1 MSASKKNSG
10 ANKSNPSSESNSGL
24 STPKSG
30 TKTPRLSAKSRIT
43 FARVANKIKM
53 GKKVEKS
60 LKGEKNQSAVSQDE
74 EDPNKTPVPVESV
87 HTLSSSSPSLSPTLD
102 PDKPLEPYSCTGNFQ
117 ADFTELCRRTGM
129 ATIPAVVHR
138 ARPPTQAAPE
148 SSKPEKGKDKGKS
161 AITEPEP
168 EPELDTEGE
177 NAEPPPKT
185 YVVKDKFEFFKPCVQ
200 VEMENYDKGETVTE
214 IYIRGWKIDDVMMNT
229 LKQCWSVMEKLHTI
243 NLWNTGLNG
252 ETVSIMASTLPS
264 IVNLRTLI
272 LDGNVVKE
280 ENWHELI
287 TDESP
292 VQNLSLRHCGITDL
306 GAKSIGEAL
315 GTVKRANTKL
325 VSLNL
330 AGNQISDQGA
340 VDIANGLR
348 MNRTLMS
355 LSLAS
360 NQIGDKGAVK
370 LGEVLSRFPL
380 SHEEV
385 VERRKQKSSMGSPDR
400 NKSPPPSRRAD
411 SKDRPGSVRSS
422 SQHDKNDKSKQK
434 QSAKTK
440 KDAGKGGK
448 EPAKEEEKHDKSKGK
463 KDDKGAAKKAVEE
476 ESRKTQHRGSIS
488 KDKGG
493 NTTGRSS
500 GASLVADTKNAA
512 KGKTKGKDKGKPS
525 QAEPE
530 DMGDSS
536 FINPLTDEAD
546 FIEGQLWVPGNRL
559 LINLNLSRNQIGEQ
573 GMAAILKAMQYQTTL
588 SLGSKSGGTGL
599 MRICVFKNKISS
611 ESDIVRKINDIMLP
625 KDPFYKPPPQTP
637 EVDSTS

>member
-1 MSASKKNSG
+1 
-10 ANKSNPSSESNSGL
+10 
-24 STPKSG
+24 
-30 TKTPRLSAKSRIT
+30 
-43 FARVANKIKM
+43 M

-74 EDPNKTPVPVESV
+74 EDPNKTPVPKESFHKEASV
-87 HTLSSSSPSLSPTLD
+87 RFLTPVD
-102 PDKPLEPYSCTGNFQ
+102 PHRPLEPYSCTGNFQ
-117 ADFTELCRRTGM
+117 ADFTELCRRNSM
-129 ATIPAVVHR
+129 VAIPPVIHR

-161 AITEPEP
+161 AVPEPEP
-168 EPELDTEGE
+168 EPEVDPEGE

-185 YVVKDKFEFFKPCVQ
+185 YIVKDKFEYFKPSIQ
-200 VEMENYDKGETVTE
+200 VEMENYDKPETVTE
-214 IYIRGWKIDDVMMNT
+214 IYIRGWKIDDIMMNT
-229 LKQCWSVMEKLHTI
+229 LKQCLSVMEKLHTI
-243 NLWNTGLNG
+243 NLWNTGLTG

-292 VQNLSLRHCGITDL
+292 VQNLSLRHCGITDK

-315 GTVKRANTKL
+315 GTVKRANNKL
-325 VSLNL
+325 VTLNL
-330 AGNQISDQGA
+330 AGNQISDQGTI
-340 VDIANGLR
+340 DIANGLR

-360 NQIGDKGAVK
+360 NQVGDKGAIK

-380 SHEEV
+380 THEEV
-385 VERRKQKSSMGSPDR
+385 VERRKQKSSQGSPDR

-422 SQHDKNDKSKQK
+422 SQHDKTDKSKQK

-448 EPAKEEEKHDKSKGK
+448 EAPKEEDKHDKTKGK
-463 KDDKGAAKKAVEE
+463 KDDKAAAKKDTKSGKANEE
-476 ESRKTQHRGSIS
+476 ESRRTQHRGSIS

-500 GASLVADTKNAA
+500 GAATMRLVTSFAASLVADTKNAA

-546 FIEGQLWVPGNRL
+546 FIDGQLWVPGNRA
-559 LINLNLSRNQIGEQ
+559 LINLNLSRNQIGEH

-588 SLGSKSGGTGL
+588 AMGSKSGGTGL

-611 ESDIVRKINDIMLP
+611 DHDIVRKINEIMLP

-637 EVDSTS
+637 EVESTS

>member
-10 ANKSNPSSESNSGL
+10 GNKSHHSSESNSGL

-30 TKTPRLSAKSRIT
+30 SKTPRSASKSRIT

-60 LKGEKNQSAVSQDE
+60 LKGEKNQSAISQDE
-74 EDPNKTPVPVESV
+74 EDPNKTP
-87 HTLSSSSPSLSPTLD
+87 
-102 PDKPLEPYSCTGNFQ
+102 EPYNCTGNFQ
-117 ADFTELCRRTGM
+117 ADFTELCRRNSM
-129 ATIPAVVHR
+129 AAIPPVIHR

-161 AITEPEP
+161 AVPEPEP
-168 EPELDTEGE
+168 EPEVDPEGE

-185 YVVKDKFEFFKPCVQ
+185 YVVKDKFEYFKPCVQ
-200 VEMENYDKGETVTE
+200 VEMENYDKPETVTE
-214 IYIRGWKIDDVMMNT
+214 IYIRGWKIDDIMMNT

-243 NLWNTGLNG
+243 NLWNVGLNG
-252 ETVSIMASTLPS
+252 ETLSIMASTLPS

-272 LDGNVVKE
+272 LDGNVVTE

-292 VQNLSLRHCGITDL
+292 VQNLSLRHCGMTDK

-315 GTVKRANTKL
+315 GTVKRTNTKL
-325 VSLNL
+325 VTLNL

-340 VDIANGLR
+340 IDIANGLR

-360 NQIGDKGAVK
+360 NQIGDKGAIK

-422 SQHDKNDKSKQK
+422 SQHDKSDKSKQK

-448 EPAKEEEKHDKSKGK
+448 EAPKEEEKHDKSKGK
-463 KDDKGAAKKAVEE
+463 KDDKAAAKKDSKSGKEGGTS
-476 ESRKTQHRGSIS
+476 SRK
-488 KDKGG
+488 
-493 NTTGRSS
+493 
-500 GASLVADTKNAA
+500 ASLVADTKNAA
-512 KGKTKGKDKGKPS
+512 KGKSKGKDKGKPS

-546 FIEGQLWVPGNRL
+546 FIDGQLWVPGNRL
-559 LINLNLSRNQIGEQ
+559 LINLNLSRNQINEQ

-588 SLGSKSGGTGL
+588 ALGSKSGGTGL

-611 ESDIVRKINDIMLP
+611 EHDIVRKINDIMLP

-637 EVDSTS
+637 EAESTS

>member
-1 MSASKKNSG
+1 MSASR
-10 ANKSNPSSESNSGL
+10 KSAGVNRSHTSSDSNSGL
-24 STPKSG
+24 STPKSEA
-30 TKTPRLSAKSRIT
+30 KTPRSSAKSRIS
-43 FARVANKIKM
+43 FVRVANKIKM
-53 GKKVEKS
+53 GKKIERS
-60 LKGEKNQSAVSQDE
+60 LKGEKNQSAVSQDD
-74 EDPNKTPVPVESV
+74 EDPNKTP
-87 HTLSSSSPSLSPTLD
+87 
-102 PDKPLEPYSCTGNFQ
+102 EPYSCTGNFQ
-117 ADFTELCRRTGM
+117 ADFTELCRRNSMTS
-129 ATIPAVVHR
+129 IPLVVHR

-161 AITEPEP
+161 AVPEPEP
-168 EPELDTEGE
+168 EPEVDPEGE

-185 YVVKDKFEFFKPCVQ
+185 YVVKDKFEFFRPSVQ
-200 VEMENYDKGETVTE
+200 VEMENYDKPETVTE

-243 NLWNTGLNG
+243 NLWNTGLTKD
-252 ETVSIMASTLPS
+252 TVSIMASTLPS

-272 LDGNVVKE
+272 LDGNVVKD

-292 VQNLSLRHCGITDL
+292 VQNLSLRHCGMTDT
-306 GAKSIGEAL
+306 GAKAIGEAL

-330 AGNQISDQGA
+330 AGNQISDQG
-340 VDIANGLR
+340 VIDIANGLR

-360 NQIGDKGAVK
+360 NQVGDKGASK

-422 SQHDKNDKSKQK
+422 SQHDKTDKSKQK

-448 EPAKEEEKHDKSKGK
+448 EPPKEEEKHDKSKGK
-463 KDDKGAAKKAVEE
+463 KDDKAAAK
-476 ESRKTQHRGSIS
+476 

-493 NTTGRSS
+493 STTGRSS
-500 GASLVADTKNAA
+500 GAATMRLVTSFAASLVADTKNAA

-530 DMGDSS
+530 EMGDSS

-546 FIEGQLWVPGNRL
+546 FIDGQLWVSGNRL

-611 ESDIVRKINDIMLP
+611 DHDIVRKINDIMLP

-637 EVDSTS
+637 EAESTT

>member
-1 MSASKKNSG
+1 MSK
-10 ANKSNPSSESNSGL
+10 
-24 STPKSG
+24 
-30 TKTPRLSAKSRIT
+30 AKGS
-43 FARVANKIKM
+43 FFNVANKIKM

-74 EDPNKTPVPVESV
+74 EDPNKTPVPKESFHKEASV
-87 HTLSSSSPSLSPTLD
+87 RFLTPVD
-102 PDKPLEPYSCTGNFQ
+102 PHRPLEPYSCTGNFQ
-117 ADFTELCRRTGM
+117 ADFTELCRRNSM
-129 ATIPAVVHR
+129 VAIPPVIHR

-161 AITEPEP
+161 AVPEPEP
-168 EPELDTEGE
+168 EPEVDPEGE

-185 YVVKDKFEFFKPCVQ
+185 YIVKDKFEYFKPSIQ
-200 VEMENYDKGETVTE
+200 VEMENYDKPETVTE
-214 IYIRGWKIDDVMMNT
+214 IYIRGWKIDDIMMNT
-229 LKQCWSVMEKLHTI
+229 LKQCLSVMEKLHTI
-243 NLWNTGLNG
+243 NLWNTGLTG

-292 VQNLSLRHCGITDL
+292 VQNLSLRHCGITDK

-315 GTVKRANTKL
+315 GTVKRANNKL
-325 VSLNL
+325 VTLNL
-330 AGNQISDQGA
+330 AGNQISDQGTI
-340 VDIANGLR
+340 DIANGLR

-360 NQIGDKGAVK
+360 NQVGDKGAIK

-380 SHEEV
+380 THEEV
-385 VERRKQKSSMGSPDR
+385 VERRKQKSSQGSPDR

-422 SQHDKNDKSKQK
+422 SQHDKTDKSKQK

-448 EPAKEEEKHDKSKGK
+448 EAPKEEDKHDKTKGK
-463 KDDKGAAKKAVEE
+463 KDDKAAAKKEGGTS
-476 ESRKTQHRGSIS
+476 SRK
-488 KDKGG
+488 
-493 NTTGRSS
+493 
-500 GASLVADTKNAA
+500 ASLVADTKNAA

-546 FIEGQLWVPGNRL
+546 FIDGQLWVPGNRA
-559 LINLNLSRNQIGEQ
+559 LINLNLSRNQIGEH

-588 SLGSKSGGTGL
+588 AMGSKSGGTGL

-611 ESDIVRKINDIMLP
+611 DHDIVRKINEIMLP

-637 EVDSTS
+637 EVESTS

>member
-463 KDDKGAAKKAVEE
+463 KDDKGAAKKEGGTG
-476 ESRKTQHRGSIS
+476 SRK
-488 KDKGG
+488 
-493 NTTGRSS
+493 
-500 GASLVADTKNAA
+500 ASLVADTKNAA

>member
-1 MSASKKNSG
+1 MSK
-10 ANKSNPSSESNSGL
+10 
-24 STPKSG
+24 
-30 TKTPRLSAKSRIT
+30 AKGS
-43 FARVANKIKM
+43 FFNVANKIKM

-74 EDPNKTPVPVESV
+74 EDPNKTPVPIESFHKEASIRFLTPV
-87 HTLSSSSPSLSPTLD
+87 DPSR
-102 PDKPLEPYSCTGNFQ
+102 PLEPYSCTGNFQ
-117 ADFTELCRRTGM
+117 ADFTELCRRNAM
-129 ATIPAVVHR
+129 VAIPPVIHR

-161 AITEPEP
+161 AVPEPEP
-168 EPELDTEGE
+168 EPEVDPEGE

-185 YVVKDKFEFFKPCVQ
+185 YVIKDKFEYFKPAIQ
-200 VEMENYDKGETVTE
+200 VEMENYDKPETVTE
-214 IYIRGWKIDDVMMNT
+214 IYIRGWKIDDIMMNT

-243 NLWNTGLNG
+243 NLWNTGLTG

-272 LDGNVVKE
+272 LDGNAVKE

-292 VQNLSLRHCGITDL
+292 VQNLSLRHCGITDK

-315 GTVKRANTKL
+315 GTVKRSNNKL
-325 VSLNL
+325 VTLNL
-330 AGNQISDQGA
+330 AGNQISDQGTI
-340 VDIANGLR
+340 DIANGLR

-355 LSLAS
+355 LSLSS
-360 NQIGDKGAVK
+360 NQVGDKGAIK

-380 SHEEV
+380 THEEV
-385 VERRKQKSSMGSPDR
+385 VERRKQKSSLGSPDR

-422 SQHDKNDKSKQK
+422 SQHDKTDRNKQK

-448 EPAKEEEKHDKSKGK
+448 EAPKEEDKHDKTKGK
-463 KDDKGAAKKAVEE
+463 KDDKAAAKK
-476 ESRKTQHRGSIS
+476 
-488 KDKGG
+488 
-493 NTTGRSS
+493 
-500 GASLVADTKNAA
+500 ASLVADTKNAA

-546 FIEGQLWVPGNRL
+546 FIDGQLWVPGNRA
-559 LINLNLSRNQIGEQ
+559 LINLNLSRNQIGEH

-588 SLGSKSGGTGL
+588 AMGSKSGGTGL

-611 ESDIVRKINDIMLP
+611 DHDIVRKMNEIMLP

-637 EVDSTS
+637 EVESTS

>member
-1 MSASKKNSG
+1 
-10 ANKSNPSSESNSGL
+10 
-24 STPKSG
+24 
-30 TKTPRLSAKSRIT
+30 
-43 FARVANKIKM
+43 M

-74 EDPNKTPVPVESV
+74 EDPNKTP
-87 HTLSSSSPSLSPTLD
+87 
-102 PDKPLEPYSCTGNFQ
+102 EPYSCTGNFQ

-214 IYIRGWKIDDVMMNT
+214 VYIRGWKIDDVMMNT

-340 VDIANGLR
+340 IDIANGLR

-448 EPAKEEEKHDKSKGK
+448 EPPKEEEKHDKSKGK
-463 KDDKGAAKKAVEE
+463 KDDKAAAK
-476 ESRKTQHRGSIS
+476 

-546 FIEGQLWVPGNRL
+546 FMDGQLWVPGNRL

>member
-10 ANKSNPSSESNSGL
+10 GNKSHHSSESNSGL

-30 TKTPRLSAKSRIT
+30 SKTPRSASKSRIT

-60 LKGEKNQSAVSQDE
+60 LKGEKNQSAISQDE
-74 EDPNKTPVPVESV
+74 EDPNKTPVPTESI
-87 HTLSSSSPSLSPTLD
+87 HTPSPSPKPLSPVYES
-102 PDKPLEPYSCTGNFQ
+102 DKPLEPYSCTGNFQ
-117 ADFTELCRRTGM
+117 ADFTELCRRNSM
-129 ATIPAVVHR
+129 AAIPPVIHR

-161 AITEPEP
+161 AVPEPEP
-168 EPELDTEGE
+168 EPEVDPEGE

-185 YVVKDKFEFFKPCVQ
+185 YVVKDKFEYFKPCVQ
-200 VEMENYDKGETVTE
+200 VEMENYDKPETVTE
-214 IYIRGWKIDDVMMNT
+214 IYIRGWKIDDIMMNT

-243 NLWNTGLNG
+243 NLWNVGLNG
-252 ETVSIMASTLPS
+252 ETLSIMASTLPS

-272 LDGNVVKE
+272 LDGNVVTE

-292 VQNLSLRHCGITDL
+292 VQNLSLRHCGMTDK

-315 GTVKRANTKL
+315 GTVKRTNTKL
-325 VSLNL
+325 VTLNL

-340 VDIANGLR
+340 IDIANGLR

-360 NQIGDKGAVK
+360 NQIGDKGAIK

-422 SQHDKNDKSKQK
+422 SQHDKSDKSKQK

-448 EPAKEEEKHDKSKGK
+448 EAPKEEEKHDKSKGK
-463 KDDKGAAKKAVEE
+463 KDDKAAAKKEGGTS
-476 ESRKTQHRGSIS
+476 SR

-512 KGKTKGKDKGKPS
+512 KGKSKGKDKGKPS

-546 FIEGQLWVPGNRL
+546 FIDGQLWVPGNRL
-559 LINLNLSRNQIGEQ
+559 LINLNLSRNQINEQ

-588 SLGSKSGGTGL
+588 ALGSKSGGTGL

-611 ESDIVRKINDIMLP
+611 DHDIVRKINDIMLP

-637 EVDSTS
+637 EAESTS

>member
-1 MSASKKNSG
+1 MSK
-10 ANKSNPSSESNSGL
+10 
-24 STPKSG
+24 
-30 TKTPRLSAKSRIT
+30 AKGS
-43 FARVANKIKM
+43 FFNVANKIKM

-74 EDPNKTPVPVESV
+74 EDPNKTP
-87 HTLSSSSPSLSPTLD
+87 
-102 PDKPLEPYSCTGNFQ
+102 EPYSCTGNFQ

-148 SSKPEKGKDKGKS
+148 SSKPEKGKDK
-161 AITEPEP
+161 
-168 EPELDTEGE
+168 E

-463 KDDKGAAKKAVEE
+463 KDDKGAAKK
-476 ESRKTQHRGSIS
+476 
-488 KDKGG
+488 DKGG

>member
-10 ANKSNPSSESNSGL
+10 GNKSHHSSESNSGL

-30 TKTPRLSAKSRIT
+30 SKTPRSASKSRIT

-60 LKGEKNQSAVSQDE
+60 LKGEKNQSAISQDE
-74 EDPNKTPVPVESV
+74 EDPNKTP
-87 HTLSSSSPSLSPTLD
+87 
-102 PDKPLEPYSCTGNFQ
+102 EPYNCTGNFQ
-117 ADFTELCRRTGM
+117 ADFTELCRRNSM
-129 ATIPAVVHR
+129 AAIPPVIHR

-161 AITEPEP
+161 AVPEPEP
-168 EPELDTEGE
+168 EPEVDPEGE

-185 YVVKDKFEFFKPCVQ
+185 YVVKDKFEYFKPCVQ
-200 VEMENYDKGETVTE
+200 VEMENYDKPETVTE
-214 IYIRGWKIDDVMMNT
+214 IYIRGWKIDDIMMNT

-243 NLWNTGLNG
+243 NLWNVGLNG
-252 ETVSIMASTLPS
+252 ETLSIMASTLPS

-272 LDGNVVKE
+272 LDGNVVTE

-292 VQNLSLRHCGITDL
+292 VQNLSLRHCGMTDK

-315 GTVKRANTKL
+315 GTVKRTNTKL
-325 VSLNL
+325 VTLNL

-340 VDIANGLR
+340 IDIANGLR

-360 NQIGDKGAVK
+360 NQIGDKGAIK

-422 SQHDKNDKSKQK
+422 SQHDKSDKSKQK

-448 EPAKEEEKHDKSKGK
+448 EAPKEEEKHDKSKGK
-463 KDDKGAAKKAVEE
+463 KDDKAAAKKD
-476 ESRKTQHRGSIS
+476 S
-488 KDKGG
+488 K
-493 NTTGRSS
+493 S
-500 GASLVADTKNAA
+500 GKASLVADTKNAA
-512 KGKTKGKDKGKPS
+512 KGKSKGKDKGKPS

-546 FIEGQLWVPGNRL
+546 FIDGQLWVPGNRL
-559 LINLNLSRNQIGEQ
+559 LINLNLSRNQINEQ

-588 SLGSKSGGTGL
+588 ALGSKSGGTGL

-611 ESDIVRKINDIMLP
+611 EHDIVRKINDIMLP

-637 EVDSTS
+637 EAESTS

>member
-1 MSASKKNSG
+1 MSASR
-10 ANKSNPSSESNSGL
+10 KSAGVNRSHTSSDSNSGL
-24 STPKSG
+24 STPKSEA
-30 TKTPRLSAKSRIT
+30 KTPRSSAKSRIS
-43 FARVANKIKM
+43 FVRVANKIKM
-53 GKKVEKS
+53 GKKIERS
-60 LKGEKNQSAVSQDE
+60 LKGEKNQSAVSQDD
-74 EDPNKTPVPVESV
+74 EDPNKTP
-87 HTLSSSSPSLSPTLD
+87 
-102 PDKPLEPYSCTGNFQ
+102 EPYSCTGNFQ
-117 ADFTELCRRTGM
+117 ADFTELCRRNSMTS
-129 ATIPAVVHR
+129 IPLVVHR

-161 AITEPEP
+161 AVPEPEP
-168 EPELDTEGE
+168 EPEVDPEGE

-185 YVVKDKFEFFKPCVQ
+185 YVVKDKFEFFRPSVQ
-200 VEMENYDKGETVTE
+200 VEMENYDKPETVTE

-243 NLWNTGLNG
+243 NLWNTGLTKD
-252 ETVSIMASTLPS
+252 TVSIMASTLPS

-272 LDGNVVKE
+272 LDGNVVKD

-292 VQNLSLRHCGITDL
+292 VQNLSLRHCGMTDT
-306 GAKSIGEAL
+306 GAKAIGEAL

-330 AGNQISDQGA
+330 AGNQISDQG
-340 VDIANGLR
+340 VIDIANGLR

-360 NQIGDKGAVK
+360 NQVGDKGASK

-422 SQHDKNDKSKQK
+422 SQHDKTDKSKQK

-448 EPAKEEEKHDKSKGK
+448 EPPKEEEKHDKSKGK
-463 KDDKGAAKKAVEE
+463 KDDKAAAKK
-476 ESRKTQHRGSIS
+476 ESK
-488 KDKGG
+488 
-493 NTTGRSS
+493 S
-500 GASLVADTKNAA
+500 GKASLVADTKNAA

-530 DMGDSS
+530 EMGDSS

-546 FIEGQLWVPGNRL
+546 FIDGQLWVSGNRL

-611 ESDIVRKINDIMLP
+611 DHDIVRKINDIMLP

-637 EVDSTS
+637 EAESTT

>member
-10 ANKSNPSSESNSGL
+10 GNKSHHSSESNSGL

-30 TKTPRLSAKSRIT
+30 SKTPRSASKSRIT

-60 LKGEKNQSAVSQDE
+60 LKGEKNQSAISQDE
-74 EDPNKTPVPVESV
+74 EDPNKTP
-87 HTLSSSSPSLSPTLD
+87 
-102 PDKPLEPYSCTGNFQ
+102 EPYNCTGNFQ
-117 ADFTELCRRTGM
+117 ADFTELCRRNSM
-129 ATIPAVVHR
+129 AAIPPVIHR

-161 AITEPEP
+161 AVPEPEP
-168 EPELDTEGE
+168 EPEVDPEGE

-185 YVVKDKFEFFKPCVQ
+185 YVVKDKFEYFKPCVQ
-200 VEMENYDKGETVTE
+200 VEMENYDKPETVTE
-214 IYIRGWKIDDVMMNT
+214 IYIRGWKIDDIMMNT

-243 NLWNTGLNG
+243 NLWNVGLNG
-252 ETVSIMASTLPS
+252 ETLSIMASTLPS

-272 LDGNVVKE
+272 LDGNVVTE

-292 VQNLSLRHCGITDL
+292 VQNLSLRHCGMTDK

-315 GTVKRANTKL
+315 GTVKRTNTKL
-325 VSLNL
+325 VTLNL

-340 VDIANGLR
+340 IDIANGLR

-360 NQIGDKGAVK
+360 NQIGDKGAIK

-422 SQHDKNDKSKQK
+422 SQHDKSDKSKQK

-448 EPAKEEEKHDKSKGK
+448 EAPKEEEKHDKSKGK
-463 KDDKGAAKKAVEE
+463 KDDKAAAKKAEE

-488 KDKGG
+488 K
-493 NTTGRSS
+493 
-500 GASLVADTKNAA
+500 ASLVADTKNAA
-512 KGKTKGKDKGKPS
+512 KGKSKGKDKGKPS

-546 FIEGQLWVPGNRL
+546 FIDGQLWVPGNRL
-559 LINLNLSRNQIGEQ
+559 LINLNLSRNQINEQ

-588 SLGSKSGGTGL
+588 ALGSKSGGTGL

-611 ESDIVRKINDIMLP
+611 EHDIVRKINDIMLP

-637 EVDSTS
+637 EAESTS

>member
-10 ANKSNPSSESNSGL
+10 GNKSHHSSESNSGL

-30 TKTPRLSAKSRIT
+30 SKTPRSASKSRIT

-60 LKGEKNQSAVSQDE
+60 LKGEKNQSAISQDE
-74 EDPNKTPVPVESV
+74 EDPNKTP
-87 HTLSSSSPSLSPTLD
+87 
-102 PDKPLEPYSCTGNFQ
+102 EPYNCTGNFQ
-117 ADFTELCRRTGM
+117 ADFTELCRRNSM
-129 ATIPAVVHR
+129 AAIPPVIHR

-161 AITEPEP
+161 AVPEPEP
-168 EPELDTEGE
+168 EPEVDPEGE

-185 YVVKDKFEFFKPCVQ
+185 YVVKDKFEYFKPCVQ
-200 VEMENYDKGETVTE
+200 VEMENYDKPETVTE
-214 IYIRGWKIDDVMMNT
+214 IYIRGWKIDDIMMNT

-243 NLWNTGLNG
+243 NLWNVGLNG
-252 ETVSIMASTLPS
+252 ETLSIMASTLPS

-272 LDGNVVKE
+272 LDGNVVTE

-292 VQNLSLRHCGITDL
+292 VQNLSLRHCGMTDK

-315 GTVKRANTKL
+315 GTVKRTNTKL
-325 VSLNL
+325 VTLNL

-340 VDIANGLR
+340 IDIANGLR

-360 NQIGDKGAVK
+360 NQIGDKGAIK

-422 SQHDKNDKSKQK
+422 SQHDKSDKSKQK

-448 EPAKEEEKHDKSKGK
+448 EAPKEEEKHDKSKGK
-463 KDDKGAAKKAVEE
+463 KDDKAAAKKD
-476 ESRKTQHRGSIS
+476 SKSG

-512 KGKTKGKDKGKPS
+512 KGKSKGKDKGKPS

-546 FIEGQLWVPGNRL
+546 FIDGQLWVPGNRL
-559 LINLNLSRNQIGEQ
+559 LINLNLSRNQINEQ

-588 SLGSKSGGTGL
+588 ALGSKSGGTGL

-611 ESDIVRKINDIMLP
+611 EHDIVRKINDIMLP

-637 EVDSTS
+637 EAESTS

>member
-10 ANKSNPSSESNSGL
+10 GNKSHHSSESNSGL

-30 TKTPRLSAKSRIT
+30 SKTPRSASKSRIT

-60 LKGEKNQSAVSQDE
+60 LKGEKNQSAISQDE
-74 EDPNKTPVPVESV
+74 EDPNKTP
-87 HTLSSSSPSLSPTLD
+87 
-102 PDKPLEPYSCTGNFQ
+102 EPYSCTGNFQ
-117 ADFTELCRRTGM
+117 ADFTELCRRNSM
-129 ATIPAVVHR
+129 AAIPPVIHR

-161 AITEPEP
+161 AVPEPEP
-168 EPELDTEGE
+168 EPEVDPEGE

-185 YVVKDKFEFFKPCVQ
+185 YVVKDKFEYFKPCVQ
-200 VEMENYDKGETVTE
+200 VEMENYDKPETVTE
-214 IYIRGWKIDDVMMNT
+214 IYIRGWKIDDIMMNT

-243 NLWNTGLNG
+243 NLWNVGLNG
-252 ETVSIMASTLPS
+252 ETLSIMASTLPS

-272 LDGNVVKE
+272 LDGNVVTE

-292 VQNLSLRHCGITDL
+292 VQNLSLRHCGMTDK

-315 GTVKRANTKL
+315 GTVKRTNTKL
-325 VSLNL
+325 VTLNL

-340 VDIANGLR
+340 IDIANGLR

-360 NQIGDKGAVK
+360 NQIGDKGAIK

-422 SQHDKNDKSKQK
+422 SQHDKSDKSKQK

-448 EPAKEEEKHDKSKGK
+448 EAPKEEEKHDKSKGK
-463 KDDKGAAKKAVEE
+463 KDDKAAAKKEGGTS
-476 ESRKTQHRGSIS
+476 SRK
-488 KDKGG
+488 
-493 NTTGRSS
+493 
-500 GASLVADTKNAA
+500 ASLVADTKNAA
-512 KGKTKGKDKGKPS
+512 KGKSKGKDKGKPS

-546 FIEGQLWVPGNRL
+546 FIDGQLWVPGNRL
-559 LINLNLSRNQIGEQ
+559 LINLNLSRNQINEQ

-588 SLGSKSGGTGL
+588 ALGSKSGGTGL

-611 ESDIVRKINDIMLP
+611 DHDIVRKINDIMLP

-637 EVDSTS
+637 EAESTS

>member
-74 EDPNKTPVPVESV
+74 EDPNKTP
-87 HTLSSSSPSLSPTLD
+87 
-102 PDKPLEPYSCTGNFQ
+102 EPYSCTGNFQ

-463 KDDKGAAKKAVEE
+463 KDDKGAAKKD
-476 ESRKTQHRGSIS
+476 SKSG

-500 GASLVADTKNAA
+500 GAATMRLVTSFAASLVADTKNAA

>member
-10 ANKSNPSSESNSGL
+10 GNKSHHSSESNSGL

-30 TKTPRLSAKSRIT
+30 SKTPRSASKSRIT

-60 LKGEKNQSAVSQDE
+60 LKGEKNQSAISQDE
-74 EDPNKTPVPVESV
+74 EDPNKTP
-87 HTLSSSSPSLSPTLD
+87 
-102 PDKPLEPYSCTGNFQ
+102 EPYSCTGNFQ
-117 ADFTELCRRTGM
+117 ADFTELCRRNSM
-129 ATIPAVVHR
+129 AAIPPVIHR

-161 AITEPEP
+161 AVPEPEP
-168 EPELDTEGE
+168 EPEVDPEGE

-185 YVVKDKFEFFKPCVQ
+185 YVVKDKFEYFKPCVQ
-200 VEMENYDKGETVTE
+200 VEMENYDKPETVTE
-214 IYIRGWKIDDVMMNT
+214 IYIRGWKIDDIMMNT

-243 NLWNTGLNG
+243 NLWNVGLNG
-252 ETVSIMASTLPS
+252 ETLSIMASTLPS

-272 LDGNVVKE
+272 LDGNVVTE

-292 VQNLSLRHCGITDL
+292 VQNLSLRHCGMTDK

-315 GTVKRANTKL
+315 GTVKRTNTKL
-325 VSLNL
+325 VTLNL

-340 VDIANGLR
+340 IDIANGLR

-360 NQIGDKGAVK
+360 NQIGDKGAIK

-422 SQHDKNDKSKQK
+422 SQHDKSDKSKQK

-448 EPAKEEEKHDKSKGK
+448 EAPKEEEKHDKSKGK
-463 KDDKGAAKKAVEE
+463 KDDKAAAKKDSKSGKEGGTS
-476 ESRKTQHRGSIS
+476 SRK
-488 KDKGG
+488 
-493 NTTGRSS
+493 
-500 GASLVADTKNAA
+500 ASLVADTKNAA
-512 KGKTKGKDKGKPS
+512 KGKSKGKDKGKPS

-546 FIEGQLWVPGNRL
+546 FIDGQLWVPGNRL
-559 LINLNLSRNQIGEQ
+559 LINLNLSRNQINEQ

-588 SLGSKSGGTGL
+588 ALGSKSGGTGL

-611 ESDIVRKINDIMLP
+611 DHDIVRKINDIMLP

-637 EVDSTS
+637 EAESTS

>member
-10 ANKSNPSSESNSGL
+10 GNKSHHSSESNSGL

-30 TKTPRLSAKSRIT
+30 SKTPRSASKSRIT

-60 LKGEKNQSAVSQDE
+60 LKGEKNQSAISQDE
-74 EDPNKTPVPVESV
+74 EDPNKTP
-87 HTLSSSSPSLSPTLD
+87 
-102 PDKPLEPYSCTGNFQ
+102 EPYSCTGNFQ
-117 ADFTELCRRTGM
+117 ADFTELCRRNSM
-129 ATIPAVVHR
+129 AAIPPVIHR

-148 SSKPEKGKDKGKS
+148 SSKPEKGKDK
-161 AITEPEP
+161 
-168 EPELDTEGE
+168 E

-185 YVVKDKFEFFKPCVQ
+185 YVVKDKFEYFKPCVQ
-200 VEMENYDKGETVTE
+200 VEMENYDKPETVTE
-214 IYIRGWKIDDVMMNT
+214 IYIRGWKIDDIMMNT

-243 NLWNTGLNG
+243 NLWNVGLNG
-252 ETVSIMASTLPS
+252 ETLSIMASTLPS

-272 LDGNVVKE
+272 LDGNVVTE

-292 VQNLSLRHCGITDL
+292 VQNLSLRHCGMTDK

-315 GTVKRANTKL
+315 GTVKRTNTKL
-325 VSLNL
+325 VTLNL

-340 VDIANGLR
+340 IDIANGLR

-360 NQIGDKGAVK
+360 NQIGDKGAIK

-422 SQHDKNDKSKQK
+422 SQHDKSDKSKQK

-448 EPAKEEEKHDKSKGK
+448 EAPKEEEKHDKSKGK
-463 KDDKGAAKKAVEE
+463 KDDKAAAKKDSKSGKEGGTSSRKAEE

-512 KGKTKGKDKGKPS
+512 KGKSKGKDKGKPS

-546 FIEGQLWVPGNRL
+546 FIDGQLWVPGNRL
-559 LINLNLSRNQIGEQ
+559 LINLNLSRNQINEQ

-588 SLGSKSGGTGL
+588 ALGSKSGGTGL

-611 ESDIVRKINDIMLP
+611 DHDIVRKINDIMLP

-637 EVDSTS
+637 EAESTS

>member
-1 MSASKKNSG
+1 MSASR
-10 ANKSNPSSESNSGL
+10 KSAGVNRSHTSSDSNSGL
-24 STPKSG
+24 STPKSEA
-30 TKTPRLSAKSRIT
+30 KTPRSSAKSRIS
-43 FARVANKIKM
+43 FVRVANKIKM
-53 GKKVEKS
+53 GKKIERS
-60 LKGEKNQSAVSQDE
+60 LKGEKNQSAVSQDD
-74 EDPNKTPVPVESV
+74 EDPNKTP
-87 HTLSSSSPSLSPTLD
+87 
-102 PDKPLEPYSCTGNFQ
+102 EPYSCTGNFQ
-117 ADFTELCRRTGM
+117 ADFTELCRRNSMTS
-129 ATIPAVVHR
+129 IPLVVHR

-161 AITEPEP
+161 AVPEPEP
-168 EPELDTEGE
+168 EPEVDPEGE

-185 YVVKDKFEFFKPCVQ
+185 YVVKDKFEFFRPSVQ
-200 VEMENYDKGETVTE
+200 VEMENYDKPETVTE

-243 NLWNTGLNG
+243 NLWNTGLTKD
-252 ETVSIMASTLPS
+252 TVSIMASTLPS

-272 LDGNVVKE
+272 LDGNVVKD

-292 VQNLSLRHCGITDL
+292 VQNLSLRHCGMTDT
-306 GAKSIGEAL
+306 GAKAIGEAL

-330 AGNQISDQGA
+330 AGNQISDQG
-340 VDIANGLR
+340 VIDIANGLR

-360 NQIGDKGAVK
+360 NQVGDKGASK

-422 SQHDKNDKSKQK
+422 SQHDKTDKSKQK

-448 EPAKEEEKHDKSKGK
+448 EPPKEEEKHDKSKGK
-463 KDDKGAAKKAVEE
+463 KDDKAAAKK
-476 ESRKTQHRGSIS
+476 ESKSG

-493 NTTGRSS
+493 STTGRSS

-530 DMGDSS
+530 EMGDSS

-546 FIEGQLWVPGNRL
+546 FIDGQLWVSGNRL

-611 ESDIVRKINDIMLP
+611 DHDIVRKINDIMLP

-637 EVDSTS
+637 EAESTT

>member
-360 NQIGDKGAVK
+360 NQIGNKGAVK

-463 KDDKGAAKKAVEE
+463 KDDKGAAKK
-476 ESRKTQHRGSIS
+476 
-488 KDKGG
+488 
-493 NTTGRSS
+493 
-500 GASLVADTKNAA
+500 ASLVADTKNAA

>member
-360 NQIGDKGAVK
+360 NQIGNKGAVK

-463 KDDKGAAKKAVEE
+463 KDDKGAAKKEGGTG
-476 ESRKTQHRGSIS
+476 SRK
-488 KDKGG
+488 
-493 NTTGRSS
+493 
-500 GASLVADTKNAA
+500 ASLVADTKNAA

>member
-10 ANKSNPSSESNSGL
+10 GNKSHHSSESNSGL

-30 TKTPRLSAKSRIT
+30 SKTPRSASKSRIT

-60 LKGEKNQSAVSQDE
+60 LKGEKNQSAISQDE
-74 EDPNKTPVPVESV
+74 EDPNKTP
-87 HTLSSSSPSLSPTLD
+87 
-102 PDKPLEPYSCTGNFQ
+102 EPYNCTGNFQ
-117 ADFTELCRRTGM
+117 ADFTELCRRNSM
-129 ATIPAVVHR
+129 AAIPPVIHR

-161 AITEPEP
+161 AVPEPEP
-168 EPELDTEGE
+168 EPEVDPEGE

-185 YVVKDKFEFFKPCVQ
+185 YVVKDKFEYFKPCVQ
-200 VEMENYDKGETVTE
+200 VEMENYDKPETVTE
-214 IYIRGWKIDDVMMNT
+214 IYIRGWKIDDIMMNT

-243 NLWNTGLNG
+243 NLWNVGLNG
-252 ETVSIMASTLPS
+252 ETLSIMASTLPS

-272 LDGNVVKE
+272 LDGNVVTE

-292 VQNLSLRHCGITDL
+292 VQNLSLRHCGMTDK

-315 GTVKRANTKL
+315 GTVKRTNTKL
-325 VSLNL
+325 VTLNL

-340 VDIANGLR
+340 IDIANGLR

-360 NQIGDKGAVK
+360 NQIGDKGAIK

-422 SQHDKNDKSKQK
+422 SQHDKSDKSKQK

-448 EPAKEEEKHDKSKGK
+448 EAPKEEEKHDKSKGK
-463 KDDKGAAKKAVEE
+463 KDDKAAAKKDSKSGKAEE

-488 KDKGG
+488 K
-493 NTTGRSS
+493 
-500 GASLVADTKNAA
+500 ASLVADTKNAA
-512 KGKTKGKDKGKPS
+512 KGKSKGKDKGKPS

-546 FIEGQLWVPGNRL
+546 FIDGQLWVPGNRL
-559 LINLNLSRNQIGEQ
+559 LINLNLSRNQINEQ

-588 SLGSKSGGTGL
+588 ALGSKSGGTGL

-611 ESDIVRKINDIMLP
+611 EHDIVRKINDIMLP

-637 EVDSTS
+637 EAESTS

>member
-74 EDPNKTPVPVESV
+74 EDPNKTP
-87 HTLSSSSPSLSPTLD
+87 
-102 PDKPLEPYSCTGNFQ
+102 EPYSCTGNFQ

-488 KDKGG
+488 K
-493 NTTGRSS
+493 
-500 GASLVADTKNAA
+500 ASLVADTKNAA

>member
-10 ANKSNPSSESNSGL
+10 GNKSHHSSESNSGL

-30 TKTPRLSAKSRIT
+30 SKTPRSASKSRIT

-60 LKGEKNQSAVSQDE
+60 LKGEKNQSAISQDE
-74 EDPNKTPVPVESV
+74 EDPNKTP
-87 HTLSSSSPSLSPTLD
+87 
-102 PDKPLEPYSCTGNFQ
+102 EPYNCTGNFQ
-117 ADFTELCRRTGM
+117 ADFTELCRRNSM
-129 ATIPAVVHR
+129 AAIPPVIHR

-161 AITEPEP
+161 AVPEPEP
-168 EPELDTEGE
+168 EPEVDPEGE

-185 YVVKDKFEFFKPCVQ
+185 YVVKDKFEYFKPCVQ
-200 VEMENYDKGETVTE
+200 VEMENYDKPETVTE
-214 IYIRGWKIDDVMMNT
+214 IYIRGWKIDDIMMNT

-243 NLWNTGLNG
+243 NLWNVGLNG
-252 ETVSIMASTLPS
+252 ETLSIMASTLPS

-272 LDGNVVKE
+272 LDGNVVTE

-292 VQNLSLRHCGITDL
+292 VQNLSLRHCGMTDK

-315 GTVKRANTKL
+315 GTVKRTNTKL
-325 VSLNL
+325 VTLNL

-340 VDIANGLR
+340 IDIANGLR

-360 NQIGDKGAVK
+360 NQIGDKGAIK

-422 SQHDKNDKSKQK
+422 SQHDKSDKSKQK

-448 EPAKEEEKHDKSKGK
+448 EAPKEEEKHDKSKGK
-463 KDDKGAAKKAVEE
+463 KDDKAAAKKEGGTS
-476 ESRKTQHRGSIS
+476 SRK
-488 KDKGG
+488 
-493 NTTGRSS
+493 
-500 GASLVADTKNAA
+500 ASLVADTKNAA
-512 KGKTKGKDKGKPS
+512 KGKSKGKDKGKPS

-546 FIEGQLWVPGNRL
+546 FIDGQLWVPGNRL
-559 LINLNLSRNQIGEQ
+559 LINLNLSRNQINEQ

-588 SLGSKSGGTGL
+588 ALGSKSGGTGL

-611 ESDIVRKINDIMLP
+611 EHDIVRKINDIMLP

-637 EVDSTS
+637 EAESTS

>member
-10 ANKSNPSSESNSGL
+10 GNKSHHSSESNSGL

-30 TKTPRLSAKSRIT
+30 SKTPRSASKSRIT

-60 LKGEKNQSAVSQDE
+60 LKGEKNQSAISQDE
-74 EDPNKTPVPVESV
+74 EDPNKTP
-87 HTLSSSSPSLSPTLD
+87 
-102 PDKPLEPYSCTGNFQ
+102 EPYSCTGNFQ
-117 ADFTELCRRTGM
+117 ADFTELCRRNSM
-129 ATIPAVVHR
+129 AAIPPVIHR

-161 AITEPEP
+161 AVPEPEP
-168 EPELDTEGE
+168 EPEVDPEGE

-185 YVVKDKFEFFKPCVQ
+185 YVVKDKFEYFKPCVQ
-200 VEMENYDKGETVTE
+200 VEMENYDKPETVTE
-214 IYIRGWKIDDVMMNT
+214 IYIRGWKIDDIMMNT

-243 NLWNTGLNG
+243 NLWNVGLNG
-252 ETVSIMASTLPS
+252 ETLSIMASTLPS

-272 LDGNVVKE
+272 LDGNVVTE

-292 VQNLSLRHCGITDL
+292 VQNLSLRHCGMTDK

-315 GTVKRANTKL
+315 GTVKRTNTKL
-325 VSLNL
+325 VTLNL

-340 VDIANGLR
+340 IDIANGLR

-360 NQIGDKGAVK
+360 NQIGDKGAIK

-422 SQHDKNDKSKQK
+422 SQHDKSDKSKQK

-448 EPAKEEEKHDKSKGK
+448 EAPKEEEKHDKSKGK
-463 KDDKGAAKKAVEE
+463 KDDKAAAKKEGGTS
-476 ESRKTQHRGSIS
+476 SR

-512 KGKTKGKDKGKPS
+512 KGKSKGKDKGKPS

-546 FIEGQLWVPGNRL
+546 FIDGQLWVPGNRL
-559 LINLNLSRNQIGEQ
+559 LINLNLSRNQINEQ

-588 SLGSKSGGTGL
+588 ALGSKSGGTGL

-611 ESDIVRKINDIMLP
+611 DHDIVRKINDIMLP

-637 EVDSTS
+637 EAESTS

>member
-1 MSASKKNSG
+1 MSK
-10 ANKSNPSSESNSGL
+10 
-24 STPKSG
+24 
-30 TKTPRLSAKSRIT
+30 AKGS
-43 FARVANKIKM
+43 FFNVANKIKM

-74 EDPNKTPVPVESV
+74 EDPNKTP
-87 HTLSSSSPSLSPTLD
+87 
-102 PDKPLEPYSCTGNFQ
+102 EPYSCTGNFQ

-148 SSKPEKGKDKGKS
+148 SSKPEKGKDK
-161 AITEPEP
+161 
-168 EPELDTEGE
+168 E

-463 KDDKGAAKKAVEE
+463 KDDKGAAKKDTKSGKEGGTGSRKAVEE

-500 GASLVADTKNAA
+500 GAATMRLVTSFAASLVADTKNAA

>member
-74 EDPNKTPVPVESV
+74 EDPNKTP
-87 HTLSSSSPSLSPTLD
+87 
-102 PDKPLEPYSCTGNFQ
+102 EPYSCTGNFQ

>member
-10 ANKSNPSSESNSGL
+10 GNKSHHSSESNSGL

-30 TKTPRLSAKSRIT
+30 SKTPRSASKSRIT

-60 LKGEKNQSAVSQDE
+60 LKGEKNQSAISQDE
-74 EDPNKTPVPVESV
+74 EDPNKTP
-87 HTLSSSSPSLSPTLD
+87 
-102 PDKPLEPYSCTGNFQ
+102 EPYSCTGNFQ
-117 ADFTELCRRTGM
+117 ADFTELCRRNSM
-129 ATIPAVVHR
+129 AAIPPVIHR

-161 AITEPEP
+161 AVPEPEP
-168 EPELDTEGE
+168 EPEVDPEGE

-185 YVVKDKFEFFKPCVQ
+185 YVVKDKFEYFKPCVQ
-200 VEMENYDKGETVTE
+200 VEMENYDKPETVTE
-214 IYIRGWKIDDVMMNT
+214 IYIRGWKIDDIMMNT

-243 NLWNTGLNG
+243 NLWNVGLNG
-252 ETVSIMASTLPS
+252 ETLSIMASTLPS

-272 LDGNVVKE
+272 LDGNVVTE

-292 VQNLSLRHCGITDL
+292 VQNLSLRHCGMTDK

-315 GTVKRANTKL
+315 GTVKRTNTKL
-325 VSLNL
+325 VTLNL

-340 VDIANGLR
+340 IDIANGLR

-360 NQIGDKGAVK
+360 NQIGDKGAIK

-422 SQHDKNDKSKQK
+422 SQHDKSDKSKQK

-448 EPAKEEEKHDKSKGK
+448 EAPKEEEKHDKSKGK
-463 KDDKGAAKKAVEE
+463 KDDKAAAKKDSKSGKAEE

-488 KDKGG
+488 K
-493 NTTGRSS
+493 
-500 GASLVADTKNAA
+500 ASLVADTKNAA
-512 KGKTKGKDKGKPS
+512 KGKSKGKDKGKPS

-546 FIEGQLWVPGNRL
+546 FIDGQLWVPGNRL
-559 LINLNLSRNQIGEQ
+559 LINLNLSRNQINEQ

-588 SLGSKSGGTGL
+588 ALGSKSGGTGL

-611 ESDIVRKINDIMLP
+611 DHDIVRKINDIMLP

-637 EVDSTS
+637 EAESTS

>member
-10 ANKSNPSSESNSGL
+10 GNKSHHSSESNSGL

-30 TKTPRLSAKSRIT
+30 SKTPRSASKSRIT

-60 LKGEKNQSAVSQDE
+60 LKGEKNQSAISQDE
-74 EDPNKTPVPVESV
+74 EDPNKTP
-87 HTLSSSSPSLSPTLD
+87 
-102 PDKPLEPYSCTGNFQ
+102 EPYNCTGNFQ
-117 ADFTELCRRTGM
+117 ADFTELCRRNSM
-129 ATIPAVVHR
+129 AAIPPVIHR

-161 AITEPEP
+161 AVPEPEP
-168 EPELDTEGE
+168 EPEVDPEGE

-185 YVVKDKFEFFKPCVQ
+185 YVVKDKFEYFKPCVQ
-200 VEMENYDKGETVTE
+200 VEMENYDKPETVTE
-214 IYIRGWKIDDVMMNT
+214 IYIRGWKIDDIMMNT

-243 NLWNTGLNG
+243 NLWNVGLNG
-252 ETVSIMASTLPS
+252 ETLSIMASTLPS

-272 LDGNVVKE
+272 LDGNVVTE

-292 VQNLSLRHCGITDL
+292 VQNLSLRHCGMTDK

-315 GTVKRANTKL
+315 GTVKRTNTKL
-325 VSLNL
+325 VTLNL

-340 VDIANGLR
+340 IDIANGLR

-360 NQIGDKGAVK
+360 NQIGDKGAIK

-422 SQHDKNDKSKQK
+422 SQHDKSDKSKQK

-448 EPAKEEEKHDKSKGK
+448 EAPKEEEKHDKSKGK
-463 KDDKGAAKKAVEE
+463 KDDKAAAKKEGGTS
-476 ESRKTQHRGSIS
+476 SR

-512 KGKTKGKDKGKPS
+512 KGKSKGKDKGKPS

-546 FIEGQLWVPGNRL
+546 FIDGQLWVPGNRL
-559 LINLNLSRNQIGEQ
+559 LINLNLSRNQINEQ

-588 SLGSKSGGTGL
+588 ALGSKSGGTGL

-611 ESDIVRKINDIMLP
+611 EHDIVRKINDIMLP

-637 EVDSTS
+637 EAESTS

>member
-74 EDPNKTPVPVESV
+74 EDPNKTP
-87 HTLSSSSPSLSPTLD
+87 
-102 PDKPLEPYSCTGNFQ
+102 EPYSCTGNFQ

-463 KDDKGAAKKAVEE
+463 KDDKGAAKKDTK
-476 ESRKTQHRGSIS
+476 SG

>member
-1 MSASKKNSG
+1 
-10 ANKSNPSSESNSGL
+10 
-24 STPKSG
+24 
-30 TKTPRLSAKSRIT
+30 
-43 FARVANKIKM
+43 M

-74 EDPNKTPVPVESV
+74 EDPNKTP
-87 HTLSSSSPSLSPTLD
+87 
-102 PDKPLEPYSCTGNFQ
+102 EPYSCTGNFQ

-214 IYIRGWKIDDVMMNT
+214 IYIRGWKIDDVMMST

-463 KDDKGAAKKAVEE
+463 KDDKGAAKK
-476 ESRKTQHRGSIS
+476 
-488 KDKGG
+488 DKGG

>member
-1 MSASKKNSG
+1 MSK
-10 ANKSNPSSESNSGL
+10 
-24 STPKSG
+24 
-30 TKTPRLSAKSRIT
+30 AKGS
-43 FARVANKIKM
+43 FFNVANKIKM

-74 EDPNKTPVPVESV
+74 EDPNKTP
-87 HTLSSSSPSLSPTLD
+87 
-102 PDKPLEPYSCTGNFQ
+102 EPYSCTGNFQ
-117 ADFTELCRRTGM
+117 ADFTELCRRNIM
-129 ATIPAVVHR
+129 AAIPAVIHR

-161 AITEPEP
+161 VVTEPEP
-168 EPELDTEGE
+168 EPEVDTEGE

-214 IYIRGWKIDDVMMNT
+214 VYIRGWKIDDVMMNT

-252 ETVSIMASTLPS
+252 ETISIMASTLPS

-306 GAKSIGEAL
+306 GAKSLGEAL

-348 MNRTLMS
+348 VNRTLMS

-448 EPAKEEEKHDKSKGK
+448 EPAKEEDKHDKSKGK
-463 KDDKGAAKKAVEE
+463 KDDKAAAKK
-476 ESRKTQHRGSIS
+476 
-488 KDKGG
+488 
-493 NTTGRSS
+493 
-500 GASLVADTKNAA
+500 ASLVADTKNAA
-512 KGKTKGKDKGKPS
+512 KGKSKGKDKGKPS

-546 FIEGQLWVPGNRL
+546 FIDGQLWVPGNRL

-637 EVDSTS
+637 EVESTS

>member
-1 MSASKKNSG
+1 MNPNSRRGSIVHSAGGDVRRGSLSVESVAG
-10 ANKSNPSSESNSGL
+10 DSRRSSIS
-24 STPKSG
+24 
-30 TKTPRLSAKSRIT
+30 
-43 FARVANKIKM
+43 RVANKIKM

-74 EDPNKTPVPVESV
+74 EDPNKTP
-87 HTLSSSSPSLSPTLD
+87 
-102 PDKPLEPYSCTGNFQ
+102 EPYSCTGNFQ

-463 KDDKGAAKKAVEE
+463 KDDKGAAKKDTKSGKEGGTGSRKAVEE

-500 GASLVADTKNAA
+500 GAATMRLVTSFAASLVADTKNAA

>member
-74 EDPNKTPVPVESV
+74 EDPNKTP
-87 HTLSSSSPSLSPTLD
+87 
-102 PDKPLEPYSCTGNFQ
+102 EPYSCTGNFQ

-463 KDDKGAAKKAVEE
+463 KDDKGAAKKDSKSGKEGGTG
-476 ESRKTQHRGSIS
+476 SRK
-488 KDKGG
+488 
-493 NTTGRSS
+493 
-500 GASLVADTKNAA
+500 ASLVADTKNAA

>member
-1 MSASKKNSG
+1 MSK
-10 ANKSNPSSESNSGL
+10 
-24 STPKSG
+24 
-30 TKTPRLSAKSRIT
+30 AKGS
-43 FARVANKIKM
+43 FFNVANKIKM

-74 EDPNKTPVPVESV
+74 EDPNKTP
-87 HTLSSSSPSLSPTLD
+87 
-102 PDKPLEPYSCTGNFQ
+102 EPYSCTGNFQ

-463 KDDKGAAKKAVEE
+463 KDDKGAAKKD
-476 ESRKTQHRGSIS
+476 S
-488 KDKGG
+488 K
-493 NTTGRSS
+493 S
-500 GASLVADTKNAA
+500 GKASLVADTKNAA

>member
-1 MSASKKNSG
+1 MSK
-10 ANKSNPSSESNSGL
+10 
-24 STPKSG
+24 
-30 TKTPRLSAKSRIT
+30 AKGS
-43 FARVANKIKM
+43 FFNVANKIKM

-74 EDPNKTPVPVESV
+74 EDPNKTPVPKESFHKEASV
-87 HTLSSSSPSLSPTLD
+87 RFLTPVD
-102 PDKPLEPYSCTGNFQ
+102 PHRPLEPYSCTGNFQ
-117 ADFTELCRRTGM
+117 ADFTELCRRNSM
-129 ATIPAVVHR
+129 VAIPPVIHR

-161 AITEPEP
+161 AVPEPEP
-168 EPELDTEGE
+168 EPEVDPEGE

-185 YVVKDKFEFFKPCVQ
+185 YIVKDKFEYFKPSIQ
-200 VEMENYDKGETVTE
+200 VEMENYDKPETVTE
-214 IYIRGWKIDDVMMNT
+214 IYIRGWKIDDIMMNT
-229 LKQCWSVMEKLHTI
+229 LKQCLSVMEKLHTI
-243 NLWNTGLNG
+243 NLWNTGLTG

-292 VQNLSLRHCGITDL
+292 VQNLSLRHCGITDK

-315 GTVKRANTKL
+315 GTVKRANNKL
-325 VSLNL
+325 VTLNL
-330 AGNQISDQGA
+330 AGNQISDQGTI
-340 VDIANGLR
+340 DIANGLR

-360 NQIGDKGAVK
+360 NQVGDKGAIK

-380 SHEEV
+380 THEEV
-385 VERRKQKSSMGSPDR
+385 VERRKQKSSQGSPDR

-422 SQHDKNDKSKQK
+422 SQHDKTDKSKQK

-448 EPAKEEEKHDKSKGK
+448 EAPKEEDKHDKTKGK
-463 KDDKGAAKKAVEE
+463 KDDKAAAKK
-476 ESRKTQHRGSIS
+476 
-488 KDKGG
+488 
-493 NTTGRSS
+493 
-500 GASLVADTKNAA
+500 ASLVADTKNAA

-546 FIEGQLWVPGNRL
+546 FIDGQLWVPGNRA
-559 LINLNLSRNQIGEQ
+559 LINLNLSRNQIGEH

-588 SLGSKSGGTGL
+588 AMGSKSGGTGL

-611 ESDIVRKINDIMLP
+611 DHDIVRKINEIMLP

-637 EVDSTS
+637 EVESTS

>member
-1 MSASKKNSG
+1 MSK
-10 ANKSNPSSESNSGL
+10 
-24 STPKSG
+24 
-30 TKTPRLSAKSRIT
+30 AKGS
-43 FARVANKIKM
+43 FFNVANKIKM

-74 EDPNKTPVPVESV
+74 EDPNKTP
-87 HTLSSSSPSLSPTLD
+87 
-102 PDKPLEPYSCTGNFQ
+102 EPYSCTGNFQ
-117 ADFTELCRRTGM
+117 ADFTELCRRNAM
-129 ATIPAVVHR
+129 VAIPPVIHR

-161 AITEPEP
+161 AVPEPEP
-168 EPELDTEGE
+168 EPEVDPEGE

-185 YVVKDKFEFFKPCVQ
+185 YVIKDKFEYFKPAIQ
-200 VEMENYDKGETVTE
+200 VEMENYDKPETVTE
-214 IYIRGWKIDDVMMNT
+214 IYIRGWKIDDIMMNT

-243 NLWNTGLNG
+243 NLWNTGLTG

-272 LDGNVVKE
+272 LDGNAVKE

-292 VQNLSLRHCGITDL
+292 VQNLSLRHCGITDK

-315 GTVKRANTKL
+315 GTVKRSNNKL
-325 VSLNL
+325 VTLNL
-330 AGNQISDQGA
+330 AGNQISDQGTI
-340 VDIANGLR
+340 DIANGLR

-355 LSLAS
+355 LSLSS
-360 NQIGDKGAVK
+360 NQVGDKGAIK

-380 SHEEV
+380 THEEV
-385 VERRKQKSSMGSPDR
+385 VERRKQKSSLGSPDR

-422 SQHDKNDKSKQK
+422 SQHDKTDRNKQK

-448 EPAKEEEKHDKSKGK
+448 EAPKEEDKHDKTKGK
-463 KDDKGAAKKAVEE
+463 KDDKAAAK
-476 ESRKTQHRGSIS
+476 

-493 NTTGRSS
+493 NTTGRGS

-546 FIEGQLWVPGNRL
+546 FIDGQLWVPGNRA
-559 LINLNLSRNQIGEQ
+559 LINLNLSRNQIGEH

-588 SLGSKSGGTGL
+588 AMGSKSGGTGL

-611 ESDIVRKINDIMLP
+611 DHDIVRKMNEIMLP

-637 EVDSTS
+637 EVESTS

>member
-74 EDPNKTPVPVESV
+74 EDPNKTP
-87 HTLSSSSPSLSPTLD
+87 
-102 PDKPLEPYSCTGNFQ
+102 EPYSCTGNFQ

-463 KDDKGAAKKAVEE
+463 KDDKGAAKKGTV
-476 ESRKTQHRGSIS
+476 SSSSFS
-488 KDKGG
+488 KIDKGG

>member
-10 ANKSNPSSESNSGL
+10 GNKSHHSSESNSGL

-30 TKTPRLSAKSRIT
+30 SKTPRSASKSRIT

-60 LKGEKNQSAVSQDE
+60 LKGEKNQSAISQDE
-74 EDPNKTPVPVESV
+74 EDPNKTP
-87 HTLSSSSPSLSPTLD
+87 
-102 PDKPLEPYSCTGNFQ
+102 EPYNCTGNFQ
-117 ADFTELCRRTGM
+117 ADFTELCRRNSM
-129 ATIPAVVHR
+129 AAIPPVIHR

-148 SSKPEKGKDKGKS
+148 SSKPEKGKDK
-161 AITEPEP
+161 
-168 EPELDTEGE
+168 E

-185 YVVKDKFEFFKPCVQ
+185 YVVKDKFEYFKPCVQ
-200 VEMENYDKGETVTE
+200 VEMENYDKPETVTE
-214 IYIRGWKIDDVMMNT
+214 IYIRGWKIDDIMMNT

-243 NLWNTGLNG
+243 NLWNVGLNG
-252 ETVSIMASTLPS
+252 ETLSIMASTLPS

-272 LDGNVVKE
+272 LDGNVVTE

-292 VQNLSLRHCGITDL
+292 VQNLSLRHCGMTDK

-315 GTVKRANTKL
+315 GTVKRTNTKL
-325 VSLNL
+325 VTLNL

-340 VDIANGLR
+340 IDIANGLR

-360 NQIGDKGAVK
+360 NQIGDKGAIK

-422 SQHDKNDKSKQK
+422 SQHDKSDKSKQK

-448 EPAKEEEKHDKSKGK
+448 EAPKEEEKHDKSKGK
-463 KDDKGAAKKAVEE
+463 KDDKAAAKKDSKSGKEGGTSSRKAEE

-512 KGKTKGKDKGKPS
+512 KGKSKGKDKGKPS

-546 FIEGQLWVPGNRL
+546 FIDGQLWVPGNRL
-559 LINLNLSRNQIGEQ
+559 LINLNLSRNQINEQ

-588 SLGSKSGGTGL
+588 ALGSKSGGTGL

-611 ESDIVRKINDIMLP
+611 EHDIVRKINDIMLP

-637 EVDSTS
+637 EAESTS

>member
-74 EDPNKTPVPVESV
+74 EDPNKTP
-87 HTLSSSSPSLSPTLD
+87 
-102 PDKPLEPYSCTGNFQ
+102 EPYSCTGNFQ

-463 KDDKGAAKKAVEE
+463 KDDKGAAKKVEE

-488 KDKGG
+488 K
-493 NTTGRSS
+493 
-500 GASLVADTKNAA
+500 ASLVADTKNAA